1 MNKPLAFLH
10 QRHGHVNVKWFGVMG
25 DSMPIDMTQIE
36 AAIAYLT
43 GQGGG
48 QLYFPSGDYLLGL
61 GSATAAAI
69 LVEASNIRLVGDG
82 VGATTFHLADNQDCH
97 VVSFNG
103 LSGLIGGCGLTDIGI
118 DGNRANQTAG
128 HGVRFDNVADAECGR
143 FHIQNVASYGIG
155 AQGGAIKNLHIHH
168 GLIEDVGSDGIDFK
182 NKLDAN
188 EANFLDHLRIRR
200 FGLNPSVDN
209 QAGIDCRGVVHSNQ
223 VHVSEPPQDGTG
235 VRFRQGE
242 TSDVNG
248 IGGHNSTLSEFDMD
262 MGSAAN
268 AIGVASFARNV
279 SISKGSSKGGVRGL
293 GISEL
298 FNSAD
303 AVHVTGTTGQAFY
316 LTENGD
322 LKGEH
327 AILTACVAHDNAGY
341 GLRANT
347 KYAEMHGLRSIRN
360 AKGIR
365 VDTTSV
371 DAKFFGGRATDN
383 TDYNY
388 SNAGV
393 NTETW
398 GLVT

>member
-1 MNKPLAFLH
+1 
-10 QRHGHVNVKWFGVMG
+10 MG

-36 AAIAYLT
+36 AAGAYLEQ
-43 GQGGG
+43 QGGG
-48 QLYFPSGDYLLGL
+48 KLYFPSGDYLLRL
-61 GSATAAAI
+61 GSVTAAAI
-69 LVEASNIRLVGDG
+69 LVGSSNIRIVGDG
-82 VGATTFHLADNQDCH
+82 VGATTFHLADNQNCH

-128 HGVRFDNVADAECGR
+128 HGVRFDNVADAECAR
-143 FHIQNVASYGIG
+143 FHIQNAASYGIG

-200 FGLNPSVDN
+200 YGLNTAVDN
-209 QAGIDCRGVVHSNQ
+209 QAGIDVRGVAHVNQ
-223 VHVSEPPQDGTG
+223 VHVSEPPADGTG

-242 TSDVNG
+242 STENNG
-248 IGGHNSTLSEFDMD
+248 IGGHNSTLSQFEID
-262 MGSAAN
+262 MGMAAN
-268 AIGVASFARNV
+268 GVGVMSFARNV
-279 SISKGSSKGGVRGL
+279 SISKGSSKGGVRGV

-316 LTENGD
+316 VTENGA

-341 GLRANT
+341 GFRINS
-347 KYAEMHGLRSIRN
+347 KYAELFGARALN
-360 AKGIR
+360 NDKGIR
-365 VDTTSV
+365 IDASSV
-371 DAKFFGGRATDN
+371 DARVFGGRAADNADYDYLDEGTD
-383 TDYNY
+383 
-388 SNAGV
+388 
-393 NTETW
+393 TETW
-398 GLVT
+398 GLVA